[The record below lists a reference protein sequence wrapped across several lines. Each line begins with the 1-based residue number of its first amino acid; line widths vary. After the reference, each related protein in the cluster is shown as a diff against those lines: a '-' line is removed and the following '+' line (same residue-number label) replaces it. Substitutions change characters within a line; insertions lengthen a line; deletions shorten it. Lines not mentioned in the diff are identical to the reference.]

1 MSISNY
7 VIKLIEN
14 LPEPPQ
20 TTQKIDLI
28 LDGGIFNGSYL
39 VGALYFLQEMENR
52 KYISIERISGCSI
65 GSLVAFLYYIDG
77 LDVMPQLYEIIT
89 KNFKKNYTLRSIK
102 HIKTYLH
109 SKLPEQNSEN
119 ERKLCEKINGK
130 LYICFYNVE
139 KRQKIIKHQYKNVD
153 DVIDTIIKSCFVPF
167 LIDHTLI
174 YKRKYMDG
182 INAFIF
188 NNKKDSKT
196 LHLELFGYD
205 KFSHALNI
213 KNEKINFHR
222 VLSGLLDA
230 HNFFVKQTNTSMCS
244 YVEDWTLFHKIH
256 YNCKLVIEYFF
267 MNVIYIFYYIQTHFS
282 NNIYDFLITKI
293 ICRII
298 YDIFTLT
305 LEEYCL

>member
-1 MSISNY
+1 
-7 VIKLIEN
+7 
-14 LPEPPQ
+14 
-20 TTQKIDLI
+20 
-28 LDGGIFNGSYL
+28 
-39 VGALYFLQEMENR
+39 
-52 KYISIERISGCSI
+52 
-65 GSLVAFLYYIDG
+65 
-77 LDVMPQLYEIIT
+77 
-89 KNFKKNYTLRSIK
+89 
-102 HIKTYLH
+102 
-109 SKLPEQNSEN
+109 
-119 ERKLCEKINGK
+119 
-130 LYICFYNVE
+130 
-139 KRQKIIKHQYKNVD
+139 
-153 DVIDTIIKSCFVPF
+153 
-167 LIDHTLI
+167 
-174 YKRKYMDG
+174 MDG

-282 NNIYDFLITKI
+282 NNTYDFLITKI